1 MDQVY
6 IPKNRAGFSIGQYVT
21 IMPLERLNSEK
32 EDGKRIK
39 PYFYNVKNLE
49 PIKTRIIEEV
59 FNLVNKEI
67 NPENIIITGSFLE
80 KGFSFNDLDILIID
94 DKKIDVSLIKNK
106 IESLTGIKTHI
117 IVISKNELLSGL
129 SIDPLYSLMLSKCVS
144 KERIIFRIKRNINY
158 KLLDLNLL
166 KSKSLI
172 DGFELLNG
180 KEKYYLTF
188 NMVAILLF
196 ISGKKLNREIVNK
209 KIEELCKININEL
222 KENMVKNDFLKKYKE
237 VYNKTFK
244 TILEKINE
252 QNEPF

>member
-1 MDQVY
+1 
-6 IPKNRAGFSIGQYVT
+6 
-21 IMPLERLNSEK
+21 
-32 EDGKRIK
+32 
-39 PYFYNVKNLE
+39 
-49 PIKTRIIEEV
+49 
-59 FNLVNKEI
+59 
-67 NPENIIITGSFLE
+67 
-80 KGFSFNDLDILIID
+80 LDILIID